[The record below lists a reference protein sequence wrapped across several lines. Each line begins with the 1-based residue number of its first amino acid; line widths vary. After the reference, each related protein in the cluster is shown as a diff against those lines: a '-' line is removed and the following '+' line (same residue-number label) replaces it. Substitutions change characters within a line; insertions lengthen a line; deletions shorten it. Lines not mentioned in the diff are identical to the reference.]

1 MALKMHSFNYK
12 QNPYELYILKIVI
25 KKSDFEKWN
34 KLDMTSWSD
43 DEADEFLSKN
53 SRLYQTD
60 PANFYPNHG
69 YDYIRRE
76 TNFDIENYFNETIY
90 LQLDIS
96 FVPIFRGEE

>member
-1 MALKMHSFNYK
+1 MAIICTSLHFIESLTHF
-12 QNPYELYILKIVI
+12 YEEDDDFGGLEGYIF
-25 KKSDFEKWN
+25 SN
-34 KLDMTSWSD
+34 NLDED